1 MDLSIKQIQYKTNK
15 YFTKYNN
22 SSDPVGKLIYAR
34 KYLFYVQNNLE
45 QIGGAGMDSNSNPS
59 TQEHINQM
67 LQSINEQV
75 KNIQS
80 HIEKFKPTFELVEK
94 FDNTMRTNLSKDFK
108 GYTKTSDLVD
118 YYLNIVSECKE
129 LL

>member
-34 KYLFYVQNNLE
+34 KYLFYVQNNQE
-45 QIGGAGMDSNSNPS
+45 QIGGAGMDSNLNTN

-67 LQSINEQV
+67 LQSINEQI

-80 HIEKFKPTFELVEK
+80 HIEKFKPTFELIEK
-94 FDNTMRTNLSKDFK
+94 FDNTMRTNLCEQFTE
-108 GYTKTSDLVD
+108 YTKSDDLVD
-118 YYLNIVSECKE
+118 YYSNIVSECEE